1 MTLQIDRFHL
11 RKMGNKRNRRSR
23 RLETPSPDRNPIE
36 AQVDTSAQGN
46 ETLTNFNSVLQEN
59 LGENVSE
66 SPMVEPSQISNE
78 IQAWTQVIEQK
89 NNDRIERMREE
100 IDNKF
105 EAILK
110 EIKSNKSAST
120 VTNPRSELNE
130 NQEPQASGS
139 KTNKSIGVHASLNE
153 NSDSENEDHPLRASK
168 MKDLRLPAKPMFRA
182 ESDVDVTIHSDEES
196 DAESFEDYHMVTG
209 ANRQLH
215 RQSSQNPQSLNDTTG
230 SHAAQ
235 NTTTSSATP
244 LDPVNQIAL
253 AIEKL
258 ANKNESQT
266 FFHPKNTLT
275 FNGKNEKNEKF
286 EYFEDLFHTT
296 LIMQPNLT
304 EDMKINH
311 FHAHL
316 RGLALKTFKNIQRT
330 PTTTLEDILK
340 VFRRK
345 YLKPESSA
353 SAKHRF
359 NRLFFDLENQKLPDF
374 LEELEESAEKAFG
387 TNAHQMIENLLYAK
401 MPPHLK
407 KSINQA
413 YLENGTYSQIVK
425 HLEREMELNGLE
437 SDESLVKTQMTAT
450 KKEHKTD
457 NTNKKQ
463 TDKTKSQTPK
473 SVPNKTLN
481 GQCRYCKE
489 EGHMMTDCPKLA
501 KRRKLQEDPD
511 ADKCENCNTPGH
523 TEENC
528 YFGENMENRPPKW
541 NLTDA
546 QKKVIENYK
555 QTKKPIKPKMEQLQQ
570 SSSKD
575 LN

>member
-1 MTLQIDRFHL
+1 
-11 RKMGNKRNRRSR
+11 MGNKRSRRSR
-23 RLETPSPDRNPIE
+23 RLETPSPNREEGVETPNP
-36 AQVDTSAQGN
+36 GN
-46 ETLTNFNSVLQEN
+46 MTLTNSNLVDQESLDPN
-59 LGENVSE
+59 ILTNQIT
-66 SPMVEPSQISNE
+66 EPSVISNE
-78 IQAWTQVIEQK
+78 IQVWTQEMEK
-89 NNDRIERMREE
+89 RNNDRIEKMREE

-105 EAILK
+105 DAILR
-110 EIKSNKSAST
+110 EIKTSKNAST
-120 VTNPRSELNE
+120 ITNPRSESNE
-130 NQEPQASGS
+130 TQNNQPSGS
-139 KTNKSIGVHASLNE
+139 RNRSIGVRASENE
-153 NSDSENEDHPLRASK
+153 NSDSENKDNHPIRASN
-168 MKDLRLPAKPMFRA
+168 MHELRDPARPFCQNRF
-182 ESDVDVTIHSDEES
+182 ELDETLVSNEDS
-196 DAESFEDYHMVTG
+196 EEEDYHMVTG

-296 LIMQPNLT
+296 LRMQPNLT

-345 YLKPESSA
+345 YVKPESSA

-359 NRLFFDLENQKLPDF
+359 NRLFFDPENQKLPDF

-413 YLENGTYSQIVK
+413 YLENGTYTQIVK

-437 SDESLVKTQMTAT
+437 SDETLVKTQMTAT

-463 TDKTKSQTPK
+463 TNKTKPQTPK
-473 SVPNKTLN
+473 SVPNKTLKD

-555 QTKKPIKPKMEQLQQ
+555 QAKKPIKPKMEHLQQ

>member
-1 MTLQIDRFHL
+1 
-11 RKMGNKRNRRSR
+11 MGNKRSRRSR
-23 RLETPSPDRNPIE
+23 RLETPSPSREEGVETPNP
-36 AQVDTSAQGN
+36 GN
-46 ETLTNFNSVLQEN
+46 MTLTNSNLVDQEN
-59 LGENVSE
+59 LGPNILENQIT
-66 SPMVEPSQISNE
+66 EPSVISNE
-78 IQAWTQVIEQK
+78 VQVWTQEMEK
-89 NNDRIERMREE
+89 RNNDRIEKMREE

-105 EAILK
+105 DAILR
-110 EIKSNKSAST
+110 EIKTSKNAST
-120 VTNPRSELNE
+120 ITNPRSESNE
-130 NQEPQASGS
+130 TQNNQPSGS
-139 KTNKSIGVHASLNE
+139 RNRSIGVRASENE
-153 NSDSENEDHPLRASK
+153 NSDSENEDNHPIRASN
-168 MKDLRLPAKPMFRA
+168 MHELRDPARPFCQNRF
-182 ESDVDVTIHSDEES
+182 ELDETLVSNEDS
-196 DAESFEDYHMVTG
+196 EEEDYHMVTG

-296 LIMQPNLT
+296 LRMQPNLT

-345 YLKPESSA
+345 YVKPESSA

-359 NRLFFDLENQKLPDF
+359 NRLFFDPENQKLPDF

-463 TDKTKSQTPK
+463 TNKTKSQTPK
-473 SVPNKTLN
+473 SVPNKTLKD

-555 QTKKPIKPKMEQLQQ
+555 QAKKPIKPKMEQHQQ

>member
-1 MTLQIDRFHL
+1 
-11 RKMGNKRNRRSR
+11 MGNKRSRRSR
-23 RLETPSPDRNPIE
+23 RLETPSPNREEGVETPNP
-36 AQVDTSAQGN
+36 GN
-46 ETLTNFNSVLQEN
+46 MTLTNSNLVDQES
-59 LGENVSE
+59 LGPNILANQIT
-66 SPMVEPSQISNE
+66 EPSVISNE
-78 IQAWTQVIEQK
+78 IQVWTQEMEK
-89 NNDRIERMREE
+89 RNNDRIEKMREE

-105 EAILK
+105 DAILR
-110 EIKSNKSAST
+110 EIKTSKNAST
-120 VTNPRSELNE
+120 ITNPRSESNE
-130 NQEPQASGS
+130 TQNNQPSGS
-139 KTNKSIGVHASLNE
+139 RNRSMGVHASENE
-153 NSDSENEDHPLRASK
+153 NSDSENEDNHPIRASN
-168 MKDLRLPAKPMFRA
+168 MHELRNPARPFCQNRF
-182 ESDVDVTIHSDEES
+182 ELDGTLVSNEDSEE
-196 DAESFEDYHMVTG
+196 EDYHMVTG

-296 LIMQPNLT
+296 LRMQPNLT

-345 YLKPESSA
+345 YVKPESSA

-359 NRLFFDLENQKLPDF
+359 NRLFFDPENQKLPDF

-437 SDESLVKTQMTAT
+437 SDETLVKTQMTAT

-463 TDKTKSQTPK
+463 TNKTKPQTPK
-473 SVPNKTLN
+473 SVPNKTLKD

-555 QTKKPIKPKMEQLQQ
+555 QAKKPIKPKMEHLQQ